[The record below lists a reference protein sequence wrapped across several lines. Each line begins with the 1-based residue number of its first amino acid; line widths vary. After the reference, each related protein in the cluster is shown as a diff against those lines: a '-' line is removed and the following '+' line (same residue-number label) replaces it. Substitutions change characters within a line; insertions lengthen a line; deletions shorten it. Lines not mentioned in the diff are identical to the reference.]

1 MLINGDL
8 VRIPQGTVIIDS
20 ARQFKDSVPLSVAK
34 KPQVGIVIETKNDD
48 EDLVK
53 VLFED
58 QMFFV
63 DKRVVQ
69 LVGG

>member
-20 ARQFKDSVPLSVAK
+20 AIQFKDSVPLSVAK

>member
-8 VRIPQGTVIIDS
+8 IRIPQGTVIMDTGTEIL
-20 ARQFKDSVPLSVAK
+20 PLSIAK
-34 KPQVGIVIETKNDD
+34 KPRVGIVIDSSPVDD
-48 EDLVK
+48 DLVK
-53 VLFED
+53 ILLDDEVFL
-58 QMFFV
+58 V

>member
-8 VRIPQGTVIIDS
+8 VRIPQGTVIIEAS
-20 ARQFKDSVPLSVAK
+20 KDVVPLSVAT
-34 KPQVGIVIETKNDD
+34 KPRMGIVIDNKPVD
-48 EDLVK
+48 EDLIK
-53 VLFED
+53 ILFDDEVYL
-58 QMFFV
+58 V

>member
-8 VRIPQGTVIIDS
+8 VRIPQGTIIIDS
-20 ARQFKDSVPLSVAK
+20 AIQFKDNVPLSVAK

-48 EDLVK
+48 EGLVK

>member
-8 VRIPQGTVIIDS
+8 VRIPQGTIIMEAS
-20 ARQFKDSVPLSVAK
+20 KEVLPLTVAK
-34 KPQVGIVIETKNDD
+34 IPRLGIILDTKPVDD
-48 EDLVK
+48 DLVK
-53 VLFED
+53 VLLDGEVFL
-58 QMFFV
+58 V

>member
-20 ARQFKDSVPLSVAK
+20 AIQFKEGVPLSIAK
-34 KPQVGIVIETKNDD
+34 KPRVGIVIETKNDD

-53 VLFED
+53 V
-58 QMFFV
+58 
-63 DKRVVQ
+63 VQ

>member
-8 VRIPQGTVIIDS
+8 VRIPQGTVIIGENIL
-20 ARQFKDSVPLSVAK
+20 PLSIAK
-34 KPQVGIVIETKNDD
+34 KPRMGIIIDIKPVDD
-48 EDLVK
+48 SLVK
-53 VLFED
+53 VLLDD
-58 QMFFV
+58 QVFFV

>member
-8 VRIPQGTVIIDS
+8 VRIPQGTIIIDS
-20 ARQFKDSVPLSVAK
+20 AIQFKDGVPLSVAK

-48 EDLVK
+48 DDLIK
-53 VLFED
+53 ILFED
-58 QMFFV
+58 QVFLV